1 MNYMLDKINT
11 YENGEKIKE
20 MASKIV
26 KLLKDCENLNDSERL
41 MTIELAVCKL
51 NYELYGIS
59 GDK

>member
-26 KLLKDCENLNDSERL
+26 KLLKNCENLNDSERL